1 MANYVN
7 VSGTVARKPELAFT
21 PNAKARAEL
30 LLAVSRGRKRDD
42 GTDWIRVTVWER
54 TAEACVKYLE
64 KGARVQVDGSLRGDW
79 YDSRETGKTKLGM
92 EVVGRRVDFL
102 SPPSGRGPAPSSD
115 GNGSEPEDGP
125 EPPRSNG
132 RSR

>member
-7 VSGTVARKPELAFT
+7 VSGTVARKPDLAFT
-21 PNAKARAEL
+21 PNAKAKAEP

-42 GTDWIRVTVWER
+42 GTDWIRVIVWER

-64 KGARVQVDGSLRGDW
+64 KGARVQVDGRLRGDW

-102 SPPSGRGPAPSSD
+102 SLPSDHGTAPST
-115 GNGSEPEDGP
+115 EA
-125 EPPRSNG
+125 
-132 RSR
+132 